1 MTFEL
6 KAGNFISAVIKMSI
20 FFILLIVVIV
30 IFGLGFMLTL
40 WFASRQTRALPAQGQ
55 AQETAKK
62 LTFRWHYIMIPI
74 IVSIVFIIIA
84 AIFYPRLPAE
94 IGYHFR
100 ADGTPDRWLSREMAM
115 VLMLAPQLLLA
126 LLAGAT
132 IRGMT
137 KLNILPSPNEGSGID
152 PKKLLSRI
160 GNLVALP
167 QIVVGLVIVDIFTYN
182 AAQVHLLPTWAFL
195 LILGI
200 ATIALVL
207 ILILT
212 LRKARKHLIPQQ

>member
-1 MTFEL
+1 
-6 KAGNFISAVIKMSI
+6 MSI
-20 FFILLIVVIV
+20 FFILIIVVIV
-30 IFGLGFMLTL
+30 IFGLGFAFTL
-40 WFASRQTRALPAQGQ
+40 WFASRQTRGLPAEAQ

-62 LTFRWHYIMIPI
+62 LTFRWRYITLPI
-74 IVSIVFIIIA
+74 IVAIVFIIIGA
-84 AIFYPRLPAE
+84 VFFPRLPAE

-100 ADGTPDRWLSREMAM
+100 ADGTPDRWLSKEMAM
-115 VLMLAPQLLLA
+115 ALMLAPQLLLA

-137 KLNILPSPNEGSGID
+137 KLNILPSEGSGID
-152 PKKLLSRI
+152 PEKLLSRI

-167 QIVVGLVIVDIFTYN
+167 QIVIGLVIVDIFTYN
-182 AAQVHLLPTWAFL
+182 AVQVHLMPTWAFL

-212 LRKARKHLIPQQ
+212 LRKTRKHLMPQQ

>member
-30 IFGLGFMLTL
+30 IFGLGFAFTL
-40 WFASRQTRALPAQGQ
+40 WFASRQTRGAPAQ

-62 LTFRWHYIMIPI
+62 LTFRWRYIMLPI
-74 IVSIVFIIIA
+74 IVAIVFIIIC
-84 AIFYPRLPAE
+84 AIFFPRLPAE

-126 LLAGAT
+126 LLAGTT
-132 IRGMT
+132 IRGMAR
-137 KLNILPSPNEGSGID
+137 LNILPSPSEGSGID
-152 PKKLLSRI
+152 PEKLLSRI

-167 QIVVGLVIVDIFTYN
+167 QIVVGLVIVDIFAYN
-182 AAQVHLLPTWAFL
+182 AVQVHLLPTWAFL
-195 LILGI
+195 MILGI
-200 ATIALVL
+200 ATVALVL

-212 LRKARKHLIPQQ
+212 LRKARKHLTPQQ

>member
-20 FFILLIVVIV
+20 FFILLIVVIF
-30 IFGLGFMLTL
+30 IFGLGFALTL
-40 WFASRQTRALPAQGQ
+40 WFASRQTKAAPAQ
-55 AQETAKK
+55 AQENAKK
-62 LTFRWHYIMIPI
+62 LTFRWCYIMLPI
-74 IVSIVFIIIA
+74 IVAIVFIIIGA
-84 AIFYPRLPAE
+84 VFFPRIPAE
-94 IGYHFR
+94 IGYHFG
-100 ADGTPDRWLSREMAM
+100 ADGTPDRWLSREMGM

-137 KLNILPSPNEGSGID
+137 RLNIVPSRNEGSGIE
-152 PKKLLSRI
+152 PEKLLSRI

-182 AAQVHLLPTWAFL
+182 AAQIHLLPTWGFL

-200 ATIALVL
+200 ATIALVV

-212 LRKARKHLIPQQ
+212 LRKARKHLLPQQ